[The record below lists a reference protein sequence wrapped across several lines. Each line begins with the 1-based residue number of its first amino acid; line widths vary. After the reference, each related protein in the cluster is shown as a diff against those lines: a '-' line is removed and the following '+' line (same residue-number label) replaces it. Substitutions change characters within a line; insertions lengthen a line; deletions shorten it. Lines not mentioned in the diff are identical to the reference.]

1 MLASFFILILSHS
14 ARIRPRS
21 KASLQ
26 ISASKCGKT
35 LHNTNLPA
43 ECPAFLTAL
52 HQLTIKDYFKVSQA
66 RYTWNAYFG
75 QTNKSIWGRGQRNDC
90 SHRHWLKIHPNS
102 HETSATNSKYLLA
115 IFSIYIIFYNIRS
128 CREPSKQF
136 VQAPIAY
143 KYIKIF
149 FYWEAFEYL
158 LRVLWFSER
167 FEACRP
173 SWIVT

>member
-1 MLASFFILILSHS
+1 MFMWFWTIFSLGAPRRWQRGKSQSKRTQNDIGFFLYLNCSHS

-52 HQLTIKDYFKVSQA
+52 HQLTMKDYFKVSQA

-102 HETSATNSKYLLA
+102 RETSATNSN
-115 IFSIYIIFYNIRS
+115 ICSQFFRYILSFTI
-128 CREPSKQF
+128 
-136 VQAPIAY
+136 
-143 KYIKIF
+143 
-149 FYWEAFEYL
+149 
-158 LRVLWFSER
+158 
-167 FEACRP
+167 
-173 SWIVT
+173 